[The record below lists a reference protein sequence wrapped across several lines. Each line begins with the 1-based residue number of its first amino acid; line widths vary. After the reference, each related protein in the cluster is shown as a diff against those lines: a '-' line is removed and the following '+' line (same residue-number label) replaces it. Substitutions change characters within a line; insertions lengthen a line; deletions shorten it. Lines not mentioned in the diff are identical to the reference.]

1 MKDSDLA
8 TARGG
13 VALVAALLVL
23 TALTLVGHATW
34 LVATAELAAALQER
48 HRLSVRLSAEGLV
61 IRPPSGV
68 LDSLPGRR
76 WSVVTRG
83 VTADGTR
90 TELSVWPVT
99 PELFLLVG
107 VGETSVG
114 RPRWR
119 VGRMF
124 WRLNPAERLGG
135 FSSPLEAVLGQVVS
149 SDSSVNTLVDG
160 DPPGWTTWCAALPQA
175 DTTFL
180 PPPATDSLL
189 DALGPTHPLQLG
201 ALDREELFSRTRLLE
216 AGSGTPQA
224 RTQGGLC
231 TDEEWNWGSPDD
243 PAGPCGQRRIL
254 LGASGD
260 LLIDGGAGQGTLVVA
275 GDLTLTGTLFVGVI
289 LVGGNL
295 RLEGGATVFGYA
307 RSGGSTEIVGGS
319 RFRASSCGAR
329 TALSHPELVTPL
341 RLPMGSWIYPTP
353 ILSGM

>member
-8 TARGG
+8 TGRGG

-34 LVATAELAAALQER
+34 LVATSELAAALQER

-68 LDSLPGRR
+68 FDSLPGRR

-107 VGETSVG
+107 VGETRVG

-135 FSSPLEAVLGQVVS
+135 FSSPLEAVLGRVVS
-149 SDSSVNTLVDG
+149 SASSVNTLVDG

-175 DTTFL
+175 DTTFG
-180 PPPATDSLL
+180 PPPAPDSLL
-189 DALGPTHPLQLG
+189 DLLGPTDPFQLG
-201 ALDREELFSRTRLLE
+201 RLDREGLFSRTRLLE
-216 AGSGTPQA
+216 VGSGAPQA
-224 RTQGGLC
+224 RVRGGVC
-231 TDEEWNWGSPDD
+231 TDDEWNWGSPDD
-243 PAGPCGQRRIL
+243 PVGPCGNRHIL
-254 LGASGD
+254 MGASGD
-260 LLIDGGAGQGTLVVA
+260 LLVDGGAGQGTLVVA
-275 GDLTLTGTLFVGVI
+275 GDLTLKGTLFAGVI

-295 RLEGGATVFGYA
+295 RLEDGATVFGYA
-307 RSGGSTEIVGGS
+307 RSGGLTEIVGGS
-319 RFRASSCGAR
+319 RFMASSCGAR

-341 RLPMGSWIYPTP
+341 PIPMGSWIHPTP
-353 ILSGM
+353 TLSGR